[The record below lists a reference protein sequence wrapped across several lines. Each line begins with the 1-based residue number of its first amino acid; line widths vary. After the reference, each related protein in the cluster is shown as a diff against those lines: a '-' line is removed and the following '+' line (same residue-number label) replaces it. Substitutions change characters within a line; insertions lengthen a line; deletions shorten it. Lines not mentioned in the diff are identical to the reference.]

1 MYLDTSSDRTD
12 FTWMIKNAVVP
23 RPIAWIG
30 STAADGTHNLAPYS
44 YFQLVTMDPP
54 MLMVSFTGRKDTLD
68 NVRHTGDFV
77 VNLVTEGFEAQQTDT
92 AALFD
97 ADVDE
102 AALLGL
108 ATTPSTVVTPPRL
121 AGAKVALECRA
132 TEEKAMP
139 GATLVFAEVVGVHT
153 DDTVLD
159 DRGRIDVERYRPVGR
174 LGGALYTTVTSA
186 YRIPVPTADAVLA
199 GHRSGVLAGSVAD
212 RTTGTPA
219 PEAQIATVSRNPR
232 SKPVP
237 SDDRHA

>member
-1 MYLDTSSDRTD
+1 MYLDTTSEHTD
-12 FTWMIKNAVVP
+12 FIWMIKNAVVP
-23 RPIAWIG
+23 RPIAWISSVG
-30 STAADGTHNLAPYS
+30 PDRTHNLAPYS

-68 NVRHTGDFV
+68 NIRHTGDFV
-77 VNLVTEGFEAQQTDT
+77 VNLVTEGFEADQTDT

-108 ATTPSTVVTPPRL
+108 ETVASTEVTPPRL

-153 DDTVLD
+153 DDGVLD
-159 DRGRIDVERYRPVGR
+159 DRGRIDIERYRPVGR
-174 LGGALYTTVTSA
+174 LGGALYTTITSA
-186 YRIPVPTADAVLA
+186 YRIPVPTADAVLD
-199 GHRSGVLAGSVAD
+199 GHRSGVLPGAVAD
-212 RTTGTPA
+212 RTTGTPT
-219 PEAQIATVSRNPR
+219 PEAEMPAP
-232 SKPVP
+232 
-237 SDDRHA
+237 A

>member
-1 MYLDTSSDRTD
+1 MYLDTASDRTD

-30 STAADGTHNLAPYS
+30 STSATGAYNLAPYS

-54 MLMVSFTGRKDTLD
+54 MLMVSFTGRKDSLD
-68 NVRHTGDFV
+68 NIRHTGDFV
-77 VNLVTEGFEAQQTDT
+77 VNLVTEGFEATQTDT

-108 ATTPSTVVTPPRL
+108 ETVASTLVGPPRL
-121 AGAKVALECRA
+121 AGAKVALECRT

-153 DDTVLD
+153 DDGVLD
-159 DRGRIDVERYRPVGR
+159 ESGRIDIARYRPVGR
-174 LGGALYTTVTSA
+174 LGGALYTTITSA
-186 YRIPVPTADAVLA
+186 YRIPVPKAQDVLD
-199 GHRSGVLAGSVAD
+199 GHRSGVFAGTVAD

-219 PEAQIATVSRNPR
+219 LQANTTEV
-232 SKPVP
+232 
-237 SDDRHA
+237 H

>member
-1 MYLDTSSDRTD
+1 MYLDTASDRVD

-30 STAADGTHNLAPYS
+30 STSATGGYNLAPYS

-54 MLMVSFTGRKDTLD
+54 MLMVSFTGRKDSLD
-68 NVRHTGDFV
+68 NIRHTGDFV
-77 VNLVTEGFEAQQTDT
+77 VNLVTEGFEADQNDT

-108 ATTPSTVVTPPRL
+108 ETLPSTVVGPPRL
-121 AGAKVALECRA
+121 ARAKVALECRA

-153 DDTVLD
+153 DDGVLD
-159 DRGRIDVERYRPVGR
+159 DSGRIDIERYRPVGR
-174 LGGALYTTVTSA
+174 LGGSLYTTITSA
-186 YRIPVPTADAVLA
+186 YKIPVPSAADVLA
-199 GHRSGVLAGSVAD
+199 GYRSGVISGTVAD

-219 PEAQIATVSRNPR
+219 PEADIAVN
-232 SKPVP
+232 
-237 SDDRHA
+237 H

>member
-1 MYLDTSSDRTD
+1 MYLNTDSDRID
-12 FTWMIKNAVVP
+12 FVWMIKNAVVP

-30 STAADGTHNLAPYS
+30 SLSAGGVYNLAPYS

-54 MLMVSFTGRKDTLD
+54 MLMVSFTGQKDSLD
-68 NVRHTGDFV
+68 NIRHTGDFV
-77 VNLVTEGFEAQQTDT
+77 VNLVTEGFEADQTDS

-108 ATTPSTVVTPPRL
+108 PTTPSALVAPPRL

-139 GATLVFAEVVGVHT
+139 GATLVFAEVVGVHVN
-153 DDTVLD
+153 DDVLD
-159 DRGRIDVERYRPVGR
+159 DRGRIDIERYRPVGR
-174 LGGALYTTVTSA
+174 LGGALYTTITSA
-186 YRIPVPTADAVLA
+186 YRIPVPHAEAVLA
-199 GHRSGVLAGSVAD
+199 GQRSGVLSGSVAD

-219 PEAQIATVSRNPR
+219 A
-232 SKPVP
+232 
-237 SDDRHA
+237 